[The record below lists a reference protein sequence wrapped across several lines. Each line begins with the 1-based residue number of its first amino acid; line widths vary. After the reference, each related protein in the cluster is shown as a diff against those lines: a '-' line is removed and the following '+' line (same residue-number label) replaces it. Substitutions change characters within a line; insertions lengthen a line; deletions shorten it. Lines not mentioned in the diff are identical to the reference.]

1 MNQADIERMLQ
12 KYIDAEMAVL
22 DGKSIEI
29 NGQSMTME
37 SLSEIRKGRESWER
51 RLQQFTSAQRG
62 RPQYSL
68 ARFTR

>member
-12 KYIDAEMAVL
+12 RYIEAELAVL

-37 SLSEIRKGRESWER
+37 SLSEIRKGREYWQR
-51 RLQQFTSAQRG
+51 QLQQCIDAQRG

-68 ARFTR
+68 ARFRR

>member
-12 KYIDAEMAVL
+12 KYIEAELAVL
-22 DGKSIEI
+22 DGKSVEL

-37 SLSEIRKGRESWER
+37 SLSEIRKGREAWER
-51 RLQQFTSAQRG
+51 RLQLLTDSQRR

-68 ARFTR
+68 ARFPR

>member
-22 DGKSIEI
+22 DGKSVEI
-29 NGQSMTME
+29 NGQSMSME

-51 RLQQFTSAQRG
+51 RLQQVTDAQRG
-62 RPQYSL
+62 RPQYCL